1 MMVEPRTVT
10 PVVMA
15 STMSR
20 QRFRGIEHRPSKP
33 RVALKRET
41 RFELATQG
49 VERFELPTSAEEER
63 FELSEDMPRDFKS
76 LVSKDGFE
84 SRPVVAGMK
93 TRCLSPQGF
102 ETPRGHYPQ
111 QAVNTCIYPRINTHK
126 PLRINTHKSC
136 VIHALTLTNLRINTH
151 KVWPAAQTTQ
161 GFWPPSFIFY
171 LYLFYLILE
180 ESSICYASKV
190 NN

>member
-15 STMSR
+15 STISR

-33 RVALKRET
+33 RVTLKWET

-63 FELSEDMPRDFKS
+63 FELSELMPRDFKS

-93 TRCLSPQGF
+93 TRCLSRQGF

-111 QAVNTCIYPRINTHK
+111 QAVNTCTYP
-126 PLRINTHKSC
+126 
-136 VIHALTLTNLRINTH
+136 RINTH
-151 KVWPAAQTTQ
+151 KVWPAAQRTQ
-161 GFWPPSFIFY
+161 GFWRASYIFF
-171 LYLFYLILE
+171 LYFFYLIR
-180 ESSICYASKV
+180 V
-190 NN
+190 NPLFAPPAR